1 VQTLGNPGRRS
12 VLKKLIGT
20 ICAVIVCASA
30 SWAGEVNGSLRGT
43 VDGRSIDV
51 PVLCERAGGWLKG
64 STEPSLNEGRTG
76 HDEGAV
82 VTISSSPEMTV
93 FTIKFGAEL
102 YRFNGT
108 REVVFSET
116 GLSMKAT
123 LHRYEGRGKDRKIV
137 SSYDVD
143 LILECSG

>member
-1 VQTLGNPGRRS
+1 

-51 PVLCERAGGWLKG
+51 PVLCERTGGWLKG
-64 STEPSLNEGRTG
+64 STDSSLQGDGADLEGG
-76 HDEGAV
+76 V
-82 VTISSSPEMTV
+82 VDANVSASQDAGMTV
-93 FTIKFGAEL
+93 FTIKFADEL

-116 GLSMKAT
+116 GLAMKAT